1 MPGSGALKRPAF
13 SEFPGLASK
22 PKSENCR
29 LLPREQA
36 KEGQLNMPLS
46 PAPQPQSN
54 PVEGVPEH
62 SPARILVADD
72 SVISQR
78 AALRMLDS
86 LGLRADASANGRE
99 AVEMLLTLPYDLVLM
114 DCQMPLMNGL
124 EAASEIRRREPPD
137 RHTPIVGMTAETGA
151 ACLDDCL
158 ASGIDDRSEER
169 RVGKECR
176 SRGAPY

>member
-78 AALRMLDS
+78 AAF
-86 LGLRADASANGRE
+86 ACWTASAFGRTRRQT
-99 AVEMLLTLPYDLVLM
+99 AVKPWK
-114 DCQMPLMNGL
+114 C
-124 EAASEIRRREPPD
+124 
-137 RHTPIVGMTAETGA
+137 
-151 ACLDDCL
+151 
-158 ASGIDDRSEER
+158 
-169 RVGKECR
+169 
-176 SRGAPY
+176 